1 MLNTPA
7 GDAVKEVES
16 NNNVT
21 VEYLS
26 FVALA

>member
-1 MLNTPA
+1 MLNTPG

-16 NNNVT
+16 NNSVT